1 MVGTLDFRC
10 EIGDLMLE
18 IRKTAVFFDE
28 EELLE
33 LERIIIDRDKEAA
46 IGYLKKSVY
55 DKIVKSQQ
63 GRLKS
68 HLDTGGNP
76 VESFKAATGK

>member
-1 MVGTLDFRC
+1 
-10 EIGDLMLE
+10 MLE
-18 IRKTAVFFDE
+18 IRKSAIFLDE

-33 LERIIIDRDKEAA
+33 LERIMLDQDKEAA

-55 DKIVKSQQ
+55 DKVVRSQQ

-68 HLDTGGNP
+68 HLDASGDSTQT
-76 VESFKAATGK
+76 FKATHGD